1 MERPKKTQLAPLPNL
16 NVVPLHREKK
26 HRQGQ
31 RLKTGPYTTEALP
44 VSSSSNHVLPLGGV
58 SGGFYIMPKAYKVT
72 KRTVMFDK
80 ENPKTV
86 YSVSPVSYGI
96 LTSEDVANQIAAES
110 SATPG
115 DVKNVLDRYA
125 YYVKENLKK
134 GYSIQLLGFGN
145 LTIRFITAGTAKT
158 EKEAN
163 AKLIQ
168 GLVPSFTP
176 SFKIINSKR
185 IYDLLPDKITLVKY
199 NGTIPA
205 DSVVDTTDPGS
216 GSDSSSGSGS
226 DTTDPGSSEDGG
238 GYYE

>member
-1 MERPKKTQLAPLPNL
+1 MFSPSGEL
-16 NVVPLHREKK
+16 V
-26 HRQGQ
+26 
-31 RLKTGPYTTEALP
+31 
-44 VSSSSNHVLPLGGV
+44 
-58 SGGFYIMPKAYKVT
+58 GGFYIMPKAYKVT

-205 DSVVDTTDPGS
+205 DSIVDTNPDDTDNTDPGSCSGSDSGS
-216 GSDSSSGSGS
+216 GSDS
-226 DTTDPGSSEDGG
+226 EGG
-238 GYYE
+238 GIYE

>member
-1 MERPKKTQLAPLPNL
+1 
-16 NVVPLHREKK
+16 
-26 HRQGQ
+26 
-31 RLKTGPYTTEALP
+31 
-44 VSSSSNHVLPLGGV
+44 
-58 SGGFYIMPKAYKVT
+58 MPKAYKVT

-199 NGTIPA
+199 TGTIPA
-205 DSVVDTTDPGS
+205 DSIVDTTDPGS
-216 GSDSSSGSGS
+216 GSDT
-226 DTTDPGSSEDGG
+226 DTTDPGSGSGSDSGSDSGSGSSSSGGSSSGG
-238 GYYE
+238 GSYYE

>member
-1 MERPKKTQLAPLPNL
+1 
-16 NVVPLHREKK
+16 
-26 HRQGQ
+26 
-31 RLKTGPYTTEALP
+31 
-44 VSSSSNHVLPLGGV
+44 
-58 SGGFYIMPKAYKVT
+58 MPKAYKVT

-115 DVKNVLDRYA
+115 DVKNVRVRYA

-145 LTIRFITAGTAKT
+145 LTIRFITTGTAKT

-199 NGTIPA
+199 NGTIPE
-205 DSVVDTTDPGS
+205 DSTITPGGSDTTNPGTDP
-216 GSDSSSGSGS
+216 GSGS
-226 DTTDPGSSEDGG
+226 DTTDPGSGSGSDTGGED
-238 GYYE
+238 YYE

>member
-1 MERPKKTQLAPLPNL
+1 
-16 NVVPLHREKK
+16 
-26 HRQGQ
+26 
-31 RLKTGPYTTEALP
+31 
-44 VSSSSNHVLPLGGV
+44 
-58 SGGFYIMPKAYKVT
+58 MPKAYKVT

-145 LTIRFITAGTAKT
+145 LTIRFITTGTAKT

-216 GSDSSSGSGS
+216 GSGTDTTDPGSGSTAPGSGSGSSSGSGS
-226 DTTDPGSSEDGG
+226 DTGSSEDGG

>member
-1 MERPKKTQLAPLPNL
+1 
-16 NVVPLHREKK
+16 
-26 HRQGQ
+26 
-31 RLKTGPYTTEALP
+31 
-44 VSSSSNHVLPLGGV
+44 
-58 SGGFYIMPKAYKVT
+58 MPKAYKVT

-145 LTIRFITAGTAKT
+145 LTIRFITTGTAKT

-199 NGTIPA
+199 SGSIPA
-205 DSVVDTTDPGS
+205 DSVVDTTDPGAGS
-216 GSDSSSGSGS
+216 GSDT
-226 DTTDPGSSEDGG
+226 DTTDPGSGSGSDSGSDSGSGSSGSGSGGSTGG
-238 GYYE
+238 GSDTGGEDYYE

>member
-1 MERPKKTQLAPLPNL
+1 
-16 NVVPLHREKK
+16 
-26 HRQGQ
+26 
-31 RLKTGPYTTEALP
+31 
-44 VSSSSNHVLPLGGV
+44 
-58 SGGFYIMPKAYKVT
+58 MPKAYKVT

-145 LTIRFITAGTAKT
+145 LTIRFITTGTAKT

-176 SFKIINSKR
+176 SFKITNSKR

-199 NGTIPA
+199 NGTIPE
-205 DSVVDTTDPGS
+205 DSTVTPGGSDTTDPGT
-216 GSDSSSGSGS
+216 DPGSGS
-226 DTTDPGSSEDGG
+226 DTTDPGSGSGSGSGSDTGSDTGGED
-238 GYYE
+238 YYE